1 MNDHQTP
8 QKLGAYPLSVD
19 IEVAWGDMDA
29 FQHVNN
35 TVYLRFFE
43 TARIALFQASGL
55 MEPMQIQGIGPILGQ
70 VACTFKFPL
79 TFPDRVRVGALVS
92 DLQEDRFYVRHA
104 VWSLRHDRLAAFGH
118 GRIVMIDYRKGGKVA
133 LPADLRQALEKF
145 ASKDIQA
152 S

>member
-1 MNDHQTP
+1 MDDSQTP
-8 QKLGAYPLSVD
+8 RELAAYPLSVD

-55 MEPMQIQGIGPILGQ
+55 MEPMQQLGMGPILGQ
-70 VACTFKFPL
+70 VSCTFKFPL
-79 TFPDRVRVGALVS
+79 TFPDRVRVGALAS
-92 DLQEDRFYVRHA
+92 DLQENRFVVRHT
-104 VWSLRHDRLAAFGH
+104 VWSLKHERLAAFGH
-118 GRIVMIDYRKGGKVA
+118 GRIVMIDYRKGGKVPLPPELRLA
-133 LPADLRQALEKF
+133 LAKF
-145 ASKDIQA
+145 ARKDVQA